1 MGRFSTVVRNS
12 SSVSRRFS
20 AHFPP
25 AIRRILCWPHFDA
38 EQNPSPDAAAAPTF
52 FSARRWQSCSSPA
65 GEASAAAAKELV
77 VFEAASLKD
86 VFAKLAPRFEKDNA
100 GVKVIANA
108 AGSQELRTQIEH
120 GAAADVMASAD
131 RKHMDAL
138 LSQGLVVAPSVFTCN
153 EPVVVVRTALATS
166 IKTLADLPRAE
177 RIVIGVPEVPIGAY
191 TLQILKKAA
200 AKLRRRLSQARRGE
214 GRVARAERAAGAGEG
229 RRSARRTP
237 ASSTAATRSRPRG
250 KVEIVAIPADLN
262 VIAEYPIAALKA
274 APHPDLARRWI
285 ELVKSPAGAAAL
297 RDAGFSACPSR

>member
-1 MGRFSTVVRNS
+1 MPNR
-12 SSVSRRFS
+12 
-20 AHFPP
+20 
-25 AIRRILCWPHFDA
+25 IRRSIWLPRRGFLVAALGILVVA
-38 EQNPSPDAAAAPTF
+38 AGAPSAV
-52 FSARRWQSCSSPA
+52 
-65 GEASAAAAKELV
+65 AAKELV
-77 VFEAASLKD
+77 VFEASSLKD

-138 LSQGLVVAPSVFTCN
+138 LSQGLVVAPSIFTCN

-177 RIVIGVPEVPIGAY
+177 RIVIGVPDVPIGAY

-200 AKLRRRLSQARRGE
+200 AKYGADFPRRVEAKVASRELNVRQVLAKVVLGE
-214 GRVARAERAAGAGEG
+214 ADAGVVY
-229 RRSARRTP
+229 RSDAI
-237 ASSTAATRSRPRG
+237 TARG

-285 ELVKSPAGAAAL
+285 DLVTSPEGTAAL